1 MNAASSF
8 DASNQWDINAILNKN
23 GQYFEH
29 FKMVTRFVGVS
40 KLYMRADGASRAKTL
55 QLKCDECRAPQGQTD
70 VKAEIVMWIIQHHRH
85 TTRLKTLSLLVTS
98 YRITYNRYKS
108 KEHQETL
115 RNTQGNSIGTKKP

>member
-55 QLKCDECRAPQGQTD
+55 QLKCDECRALQG
-70 VKAEIVMWIIQHHRH
+70 
-85 TTRLKTLSLLVTS
+85 
-98 YRITYNRYKS
+98 
-108 KEHQETL
+108 
-115 RNTQGNSIGTKKP
+115 